1 MNRKLAFL
9 FNDRLLKL
17 TLSGIILCGAVMI
30 ALLVTAGMLY
40 I

>member
-1 MNRKLAFL
+1 MNKKLTAL
-9 FNDRLLKL
+9 FHDRLLKV
-17 TLSGIILCGAVMI
+17 TFSGIILCGVVMI